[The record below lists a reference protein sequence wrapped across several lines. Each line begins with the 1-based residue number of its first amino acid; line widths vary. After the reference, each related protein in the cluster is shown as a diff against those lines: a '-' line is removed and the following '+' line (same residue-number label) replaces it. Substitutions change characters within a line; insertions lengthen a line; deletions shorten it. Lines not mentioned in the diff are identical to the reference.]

1 MLFMCLEDLVMTAPR
16 NISMA
21 RLRDVSLNL
30 TRIVRLSVACL
41 GVGLL
46 VGAAGSRA
54 SAEPPIKVF
63 VDGDK
68 VHFDEVG
75 PQQMD
80 GRILVPVRGVLEK
93 IGAMVDWAPE
103 LQKVNCSSGDIDIVL
118 HIGDKMAKVNG
129 HEIQMD
135 VPAQTIGGHT
145 MVPLR
150 FLSESL
156 GAKVRWDGDEQ
167 TVFIM
172 TSLKHS
178 GTRLQRPDSD
188 HPRDDP
194 NHGPRADESD
204 RVHLDNVPNN
214 K

>member
-1 MLFMCLEDLVMTAPR
+1 MYSEDLLMIAQRYFSLTRREGA
-16 NISMA
+16 
-21 RLRDVSLNL
+21 LNL
-30 TRIVRLSVACL
+30 GSTIRLTVACL

-46 VGAAGSRA
+46 IGAGGSRA
-54 SAEPPIKVF
+54 SADPIKVM

-75 PQQMD
+75 PQQME
-80 GRILVPVRGVLEK
+80 GRIMVPVRGVLEK
-93 IGAMVDWAPE
+93 LGANVDWAPE
-103 LQKVNCSSGDIDIVL
+103 TQKVNCSDGDIDIVL

-129 HEIQMD
+129 HMVQLD

-156 GAKVRWDGDEQ
+156 GAKVRWDSNEQ

-172 TSLKHS
+172 TSDTVKRH
-178 GTRLQRPDSD
+178 GGRDRAADSD

-194 NHGPRADESD
+194 NRPRRSD
-204 RVHLDNVPNN
+204 APDRIHLDDAPN
-214 K
+214 KQ

>member
-1 MLFMCLEDLVMTAPR
+1 MTVSR
-16 NISMA
+16 NSNM
-21 RLRDVSLNL
+21 SLNKGSSL
-30 TRIVRLSVACL
+30 CSIVRFATACL

-46 VGAAGSRA
+46 VGAGASRA
-54 SAEPPIKVF
+54 SADPIKVF
-63 VDGDK
+63 VDGDR
-68 VHFDEVG
+68 VHFEEVG
-75 PQQMD
+75 PQQME
-80 GRILVPVRGVLEK
+80 GRIMVPVRGVLEK
-93 IGAMVDWAPE
+93 IGANVDWAPE
-103 LQKVNCSSGDIDIVL
+103 TQRVTCNSGDIDIVL

-129 HEIQMD
+129 QMVQLD

-172 TSLKHS
+172 TALKHHAD
-178 GTRLQRPDSD
+178 RMQRPDSD
-188 HPRDDP
+188 HPRDDANRRRDDAP
-194 NHGPRADESD
+194 ERI
-204 RVHLDNVPNN
+204 HLDNQP